1 MYHVEQ
7 YVVVYSGDQEKIA
20 ALLPEG
26 YESSDNVLR
35 IEVEVVNDLDGMEG
49 EQIFI
54 EVNTPVEGEDGP
66 EWLELVS
73 WESMWTDIFGMTD
86 GTFTRF
92 TADFDGTEF
101 LDITFTE
108 NDGECDCQFRWQ
120 DPENDYFS
128 DKPEIAVPVM
138 AVEPEEILD
147 AYVMVF
153 ESEDEE

>member
-1 MYHVEQ
+1 MYHIEQ
-7 YVVVYSGDQEKIA
+7 YIVIYEADQEKIEN
-20 ALLPEG
+20 LLPEG

-54 EVNTPVEGEDGP
+54 EVDTPVKGEDGP

-73 WESMWTDIFGMTD
+73 WENMWTDIFGMTD
-86 GTFTRF
+86 GYFTRF

-108 NDGECDCQFRWQ
+108 HDGECDCRFRWQ
-120 DPENDYFS
+120 MPESEYFS
-128 DKPEIAVPVM
+128 DKPEIAGPVM
-138 AVEPEEILD
+138 TIEPGEILD
-147 AYVMVF
+147 AYVQVF
-153 ESEDEE
+153 ESED